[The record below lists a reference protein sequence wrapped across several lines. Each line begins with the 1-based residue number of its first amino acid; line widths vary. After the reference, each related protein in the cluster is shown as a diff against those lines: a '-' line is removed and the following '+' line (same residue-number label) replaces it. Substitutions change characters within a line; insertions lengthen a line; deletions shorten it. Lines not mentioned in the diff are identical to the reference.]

1 VLPAKGLT
9 PSVPGMGSPGVL
21 AGAADV
27 CAKVMAGPHN
37 RNEAIR
43 NVHPRL

>member
-9 PSVPGMGSPGVL
+9 PSVPGIASPGVL
-21 AGAADV
+21 AGVDGV

-37 RNEAIR
+37 RNEAFR
-43 NVHPRL
+43 NVRPRL